1 MIKDGNYF
9 VVQSFM
15 IKDLKL
21 SGNNMII
28 YAVVYGFCQ
37 TDGQYFNGSL
47 SYLAEW
53 ANCSTK
59 TVQRSLEELEKLGYI
74 NKKVVYK
81 NNVRRCKYS
90 CVPLEKIK
98 AKKDSDK
105 MTSPDKNPSGI
116 DKVSCPVWTDCPSG
130 MDKKSININKNINNY
145 KINSPAEKSSG
156 PKDSEKPSR
165 EEVENYC
172 KRYNHRI
179 SVDDFIRY
187 YDKKGWWKDWKRAIR
202 KWESNRPD
210 IIIHPDKNAFNNFQ
224 QNEYDFDELEKLI
237 TDN

>member
-15 IKDLKL
+15 VKDLKL

-53 ANCSTK
+53 ANCSIK

-74 NKKVVYK
+74 SKTVVYK
-81 NNVRRCKYS
+81 NNIRRCKYS
-90 CVPLEKIK
+90 CVPLEEIK
-98 AKKDSDK
+98 AKKDGDKMSISDK
-105 MTSPDKNPSGI
+105 NSSGMV
-116 DKVSCPVWTDCPSG
+116 KVSCPARSNCPSG
-130 MDKKSININKNINNY
+130 MVKMSININNNINNY
-145 KINSPAEKSSG
+145 KINSPADKSSG
-156 PKDSEKPSR
+156 QKDSEKPSR
-165 EEVENYC
+165 EEVEDYC
-172 KRYNHRI
+172 KRYKHRI
-179 SVDDFIRY
+179 SVDDFFKCYEKR
-187 YDKKGWWKDWKRAIR
+187 GWWKDWKRAVR
-202 KWESNRPD
+202 RWESNHPNRIAYYPD
-210 IIIHPDKNAFNNFQ
+210 NPFNNYK
-224 QNEYDFDELEKLI
+224 QNEYNFDELEKLI